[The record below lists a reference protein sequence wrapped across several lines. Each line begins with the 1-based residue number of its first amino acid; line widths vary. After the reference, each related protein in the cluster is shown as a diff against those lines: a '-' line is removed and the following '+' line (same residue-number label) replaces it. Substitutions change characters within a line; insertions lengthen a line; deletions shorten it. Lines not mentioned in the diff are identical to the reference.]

1 MDKLVNRNSAL
12 TEKQKQ
18 LEEELKQEITQE
30 YDLLMKQADQREQVA
45 LERINQSRQVLQ
57 EMQQQPQ
64 PPQQQNDNKIIEQ
77 QQVDL
82 ILIDNN
88 DSNKEPPKE
97 EEEEE
102 KEPIITTISKQQ
114 KVNNETTEKEYK
126 PSIRIIQSKVNSP
139 MTTTTTT
146 TNIKLIENRHHSIE
160 TSNESID
167 NELKKRIELFKS
179 KNIHGHASNSKIFK
193 DLTENNLNNDDE
205 NQLEIDAKI
214 RLQKFAKF
222 TNQEN
227 RIESID
233 FESIIQPYKTD
244 FNFQN
249 SIINNSLLGK
259 EMMIVNELDNRLLND
274 NLIENESSSL
284 NSGVELL
291 FSYNYINIEEILN
304 RLLYKPIQLQNEL
317 VNKCLMNHF
326 FLELKLEQH
335 LIALRQYMLFE
346 SSEFAHTFI
355 SELCDKI
362 IFTSYS
368 FNNLNKNLL
377 NPIYVNEALD
387 KAISSVN
394 KNCKYVERFSIRI
407 DFNKEK
413 ARQNVA
419 KHDSD
424 YNNDND
430 DFSNFSVNYQKQI
443 LIFLSCLELKYKLE
457 WPLNLIITDKCM
469 RNYNLLFEFLLQ
481 IKLVLVALN
490 NIWNALKS
498 FGKYI
503 YFII

>member
-30 YDLLMKQADQREQVA
+30 YDLLMKQADQREQTA

-57 EMQQQPQ
+57 EMQQPPQPQ
-64 PPQQQNDNKIIEQ
+64 QPSPQQPNDAKIIEQQ

-82 ILIDNN
+82 ILI
-88 DSNKEPPKE
+88 EPSKE
-97 EEEEE
+97 EE
-102 KEPIITTISKQQ
+102 PITTTITKQQ
-114 KVNNETTEKEYK
+114 KVNDETTEKEYK
-126 PSIRIIQSKVNSP
+126 PSIRIIQTNVVNSP
-139 MTTTTTT
+139 LTTTT

-167 NELKKRIELFKS
+167 NELKKRIELFKL
-179 KNIHGHASNSKIFK
+179 KNIHGHASNSQIFK
-193 DLTENNLNNDDE
+193 DLPEKNNEEDK
-205 NQLEIDAKI
+205 NQLDIDAKI
-214 RLQKFAKF
+214 RLEKFAKF

-249 SIINNSLLGK
+249 NLIINNSLLGN
-259 EMMIVNELDNRLLND
+259 EMIFDNELKDKRLLND
-274 NLIENESSSL
+274 NLIENEASSSNL
-284 NSGVELL
+284 LL

-304 RLLYKPIQLQNEL
+304 RLLYKPIQIQNEL

-335 LIALRQYMLFE
+335 LIALRHYMLFE

-362 IFTSYS
+362 LFTSYS
-368 FNNLNKNLL
+368 FNNLNRNLL

-413 ARQNVA
+413 ARQNCA
-419 KHDSD
+419 KHESE
-424 YNNDND
+424 NNNNND

-503 YFII
+503 FQL

>member
-30 YDLLMKQADQREQVA
+30 YDLLMKQADQREQTA

-64 PPQQQNDNKIIEQ
+64 PQQPSPQQPNDAKIIEQQQQQ

-82 ILIDNN
+82 ILI
-88 DSNKEPPKE
+88 EPSKE
-97 EEEEE
+97 EE
-102 KEPIITTISKQQ
+102 PITTTITKQQ
-114 KVNNETTEKEYK
+114 KVNDETTEKEYK
-126 PSIRIIQSKVNSP
+126 PSIRIIQTNVVNSP
-139 MTTTTTT
+139 LTTTT

-167 NELKKRIELFKS
+167 NELKKRIELFKL
-179 KNIHGHASNSKIFK
+179 KNIHGHASNSQIFK
-193 DLTENNLNNDDE
+193 DLAEKNNEQDK
-205 NQLEIDAKI
+205 NQLDIDAKI
-214 RLQKFAKF
+214 RLEKFAKF

-249 SIINNSLLGK
+249 NLIINNSLLGN
-259 EMMIVNELDNRLLND
+259 EMIFDNELKDKRLLND
-274 NLIENESSSL
+274 NLIENESSSNL
-284 NSGVELL
+284 LL

-304 RLLYKPIQLQNEL
+304 RLLYKPIQIQNEL

-335 LIALRQYMLFE
+335 LIALRHYMLFE

-362 IFTSYS
+362 LFTSYS
-368 FNNLNKNLL
+368 FNNLNRNLL

-407 DFNKEK
+407 DYNKEK
-413 ARQNVA
+413 ARQNCA
-419 KHDSD
+419 KHESE
-424 YNNDND
+424 NNNNND

-503 YFII
+503 FQL